1 MAAAATTLTLKEFL
15 ALPKQEGLRY
25 ELVAG
30 EVVTMGNAGQR
41 HERVKANT
49 AEIFTV
55 YNHSHRL
62 GKVYSETMF
71 QLGEA
76 EGRILDVCLL
86 LKERIPEPAE
96 EGIYQGAP
104 ALAVEVVS
112 SESAAELERKVESYL
127 AHGSRAVLV
136 LYPDARTVR
145 VYDPSGA
152 SRLLRGDQVLQIEWL
167 PGFSAPVAGFFEG
180 L

>member
-1 MAAAATTLTLKEFL
+1 MAATATTLTIQDFL
-15 ALPKQEGLRY
+15 ALPKKEGLRY

-49 AEIFTV
+49 AEILAV

-62 GKVYSETMF
+62 GKMYSETMF

-76 EGRILDVCLL
+76 EGRIVDVCFM
-86 LKERIPEPAE
+86 LKDHIPEPAE
-96 EGIYQGAP
+96 EGIHQGAP

-112 SESAAELERKVESYL
+112 SESAAELERKVELYL
-127 AHGSRAVLV
+127 AHGSRTVLV
-136 LYPDARTVR
+136 LYPDPQTVR
-145 VYDPSGA
+145 VFDPSGA
-152 SRLLRGDQVLQIEWL
+152 SRLLRGSQVLEIDWL
-167 PGFSAPVAGFFEG
+167 PGFAVPASAFFEG

>member
-1 MAAAATTLTLKEFL
+1 
-15 ALPKQEGLRY
+15 
-25 ELVAG
+25 VAG

-71 QLGEA
+71 QLGET

-86 LKERIPEPAE
+86 LKDQIPEPAE
-96 EGIYQGAP
+96 EGIYHGAP
-104 ALAVEVVS
+104 ALAIEVVS
-112 SESAAELERKVESYL
+112 SESAAELERKVELYL
-127 AHGSRAVLV
+127 SHGSRAVLV
-136 LYPDARTVR
+136 LYPDTRAVR
-145 VYDPSGA
+145 VYDPTGA
-152 SRLLRGDQVLQIEWL
+152 SRLLRGGQILEIDWL
-167 PGFSAPVAGFFEG
+167 PGFSVPASAFFEG